1 MKVFVSTNEKG
12 GVGKSAIADQFA
24 WYLSDVLGQ
33 RTLVMDFDQ
42 QGDGSRPLRKFAS
55 PVVAS
60 QVFTGEA
67 KGGDLVAGD
76 GITLIGSDR
85 ALRGLEID
93 RDKHGVY
100 ARNLR
105 TFIDAVDERFDYCV
119 IDTPPDPGVRMT
131 AALVVADYVVS
142 PIELAQESVEGVA
155 SLMSRIQGVKAK
167 YNPDLV
173 FLGLLPNRVKPTPLQ
188 KEWFATLVS
197 KYQRFMV
204 EDMARIAERSAIAE
218 AQQAG
223 VPVWKL
229 EKSAARDA
237 GKELKSVFA
246 QFVQRMGGDH
256 G

>member
-24 WYLSDVLGQ
+24 WYLSDVLSK

-42 QGDGSRPLRKFAS
+42 QGDGSRPLKRFAS
-55 PVVAS
+55 SVTAS

-67 KGGDLVAGD
+67 EDVAAGD
-76 GITLIGSDR
+76 GITLIAADR
-85 ALRGLEID
+85 ALRGLEVD
-93 RDKHGVY
+93 REKHGLY
-100 ARNLR
+100 AKNLTR
-105 TFIDAVDERFDYCV
+105 FIDKVRDRFDFCV

-155 SLMSRIQGVKAK
+155 SLMARIQGVKTK
-167 YNPDLV
+167 YNPNLV

-188 KEWFATLVS
+188 KEWFGTLVS

-204 EDMARIAERSAIAE
+204 EGMARIAERSAIAE

-237 GKELKSVFA
+237 GKELRAVFA
-246 QFVQRMGGDH
+246 QFVERMGGID

>member
-1 MKVFVSTNEKG
+1 MKVVVSTNEKG
-12 GVGKSAIADQFA
+12 GVGKSAIAVQFA

-33 RTLVMDFDQ
+33 RTLVMDCDQ
-42 QGDGSRPLRKFAS
+42 QGDGSRPLKQFAS
-55 PVVAS
+55 GVTAS

-67 KGGDLVAGD
+67 TEVDAGEDITLVAA
-76 GITLIGSDR
+76 DR
-85 ALRGLEID
+85 ALRSLEID
-93 RDKHGVY
+93 REKHGLY
-100 ARNLR
+100 AKNLKQ
-105 TFIDAVDERFDYCV
+105 FIDNVRDRFDFCV

-155 SLMSRIQGVKAK
+155 SLMARIQGVKAK

-188 KEWFATLVS
+188 KEWFGTLVS

-204 EDMARIAERSAIAE
+204 EGMAKIAERSAIAE

-237 GKELKSVFA
+237 GKELKAVFA
-246 QFVQRMGGDH
+246 QFVERMGGID